1 MQGVFTVKFYTEFDM
16 TTPEFEGQLGAMLD
30 FTTISHYE
38 LED

>member
-1 MQGVFTVKFYTEFDM
+1 MQGVFTVKFYTEVDM
-16 TTPEFEGQLGAMLD
+16 TTPEFAGQLDSMVD